1 MFLFRI
7 EFCNYVFSSLYKS
20 QREKNLCQM
29 FLNSDLK
36 NCSLVQIW
44 MKSEIGKVLG
54 NLIMNGGSDCVDHLI
69 G

>member
-1 MFLFRI
+1 MDVTTYFRRYRKTNG
-7 EFCNYVFSSLYKS
+7 ERDWARKLLSSEL
-20 QREKNLCQM
+20 E
-29 FLNSDLK
+29 

-44 MKSEIGKVLG
+44 TKSEIGKVLG